1 MTRGLEA
8 DWRNFFFAFFSDK
21 FQFPEVGRAIFLISK
36 AGKFC
41 KLKLYLEEASV
52 NSKGFLPLFEYDS
65 LLRVDDDRQ
74 YRGCQDLYSLSNTH
88 GLQGLS
94 SG

>member
-8 DWRNFFFAFFSDK
+8 DWRNFFFFFFFSDK

-41 KLKLYLEEASV
+41 KLKLNLEETSV
-52 NSKGFLPLFEYDS
+52 NFKDFPLFECDT
-65 LLRVDDDRQ
+65 LLRVDDDTQ
-74 YRGCQDLYSLSNTH
+74 NRGCQDLYSLSSTH